1 MKSETKTPEAVA
13 AGIFEKMGIAPDMF
27 AANIDGLSVAGGVVR
42 YGSVDAVPELTDFQ
56 KTRLGK
62 ITCSNFHRITYA
74 RGTDQWS
81 DTAESY
87 LAELVFE
94 HDTGTPAS
102 RFSGSAATEWGNEH
116 EETAIQEYEART
128 GQKVI
133 RQQFCKLAGFRLVGG
148 TPDAV
153 GKKGLE
159 VKCPYNPK
167 NHYWTLQRRTIPKEY
182 EMQVI
187 GHILLT
193 GRKACDFAS
202 FNPRS
207 SNPHTRMVIIEKQ
220 RNEHEIEALTDKLFH
235 FEETLFERL
244 RLLEIEPRF

>member
-1 MKSETKTPEAVA
+1 MHKIINIPQELLFDGTIPTSIVDLAQLTPEV
-13 AGIFEKMGIAPDMF
+13 GIPKPA
-27 AANIDGLSVAGGVVR
+27 
-42 YGSVDAVPELTDFQ
+42 LTPFQ
-56 KTRLGK
+56 KAHLGK

-74 RGTDQWS
+74 RGSGDTWS
-81 DTAESY
+81 DTAESF

-102 RFSGSAATEWGNEH
+102 RFTGSPATDWGHEH
-116 EETAIQEYEART
+116 ENTAIQEYEART
-128 GQKVI
+128 GQKVV
-133 RQQFCKLAGFRLVGG
+133 RQPFCHLAGFRLVGG

-167 NHYWTLQRRTIPKEY
+167 NHYWTLQRQTIPKEY
-182 EMQVI
+182 EVQVI

-193 GRKACDFAS
+193 GRKACDFVS

-207 SNPHTRMVIIEKQ
+207 ENPNTRMVIIEKL
-220 RNEHEIEALTDKLFH
+220 RDEKEIEALTDKLFH

-244 RLLEIEPRF
+244 RLLDIEPRI

>member
-1 MKSETKTPEAVA
+1 MSPETKHLDVFARLGLDPT
-13 AGIFEKMGIAPDMF
+13 MF
-27 AANIDGLSVAGGVVR
+27 AADIDGLSVAGGVVK

-62 ITCSNFHRITYA
+62 ITCSQFHRITYA
-74 RGTDQWS
+74 RGSKVEWS

-94 HDTGTPAS
+94 HDTGTPAT
-102 RFSGSAATEWGNEH
+102 RFSGSAATEWGDGH
-116 EETAIQEYEART
+116 EETAILEYEART
-128 GQKVI
+128 GRKVI

-167 NHYWTLQRRTIPKEY
+167 NHYWTLQRQTIPKEY
-182 EMQVI
+182 EAQVI

-193 GRKACDFAS
+193 GRKACDFVS

-207 SNPHTRMVIIEKQ
+207 YNPKTRMIIIEKE

-244 RLLEIEPRF
+244 RLLEIEPRL